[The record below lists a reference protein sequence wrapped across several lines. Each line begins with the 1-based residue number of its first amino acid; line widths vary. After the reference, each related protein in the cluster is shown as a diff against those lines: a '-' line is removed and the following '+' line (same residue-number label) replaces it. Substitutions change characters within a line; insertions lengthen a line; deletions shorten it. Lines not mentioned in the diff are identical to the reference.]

1 MLAIHP
7 IPAFNDNYIWAIINN
22 DAKQAIIVDAGDA
35 APVLDFLQKN
45 TLNIC
50 QIWVTHHHQD
60 HIGGGFGVSQ
70 HLSQCP
76 NFCPC

>member
-35 APVLDFLQKN
+35 APVLDFVQKM
-45 TLNIC
+45 LN
-50 QIWVTHHHQD
+50 Q
-60 HIGGGFGVSQ
+60 
-70 HLSQCP
+70 
-76 NFCPC
+76 